1 MCPRHV
7 IQAAGQQDMDGEDKQ
22 TLPRQPKEGGRKTG
36 LRRHQFAKEIKE
48 RFSNIRR
55 NQKLGG

>member
-22 TLPRQPKEGGRKTG
+22 TLPRQPVGQKKAVERLDSGDTSC
-36 LRRHQFAKEIKE
+36 AKEIKE

-55 NQKLGG
+55 NQK

>member
-22 TLPRQPKEGGRKTG
+22 TLPDMPVGQKKAVERLDSGDFVVPKKLRKDS
-36 LRRHQFAKEIKE
+36 Q
-48 RFSNIRR
+48 N
-55 NQKLGG
+55 